1 MKKIDRQKVISL
13 LEFCVF
19 VVIIVQVFFGV
30 TYLFRNTDYSRRH
43 IVGLKQEKV
52 DIDMVYVGG
61 SAAFVYWQPLRAW
74 HECGY
79 TSYSYATDS
88 IPAESIKAYIE
99 EARKLQNPE
108 LFVVGIR
115 AFQYYSDEPAEQ
127 GVRNGTDSMDMTSL
141 SRYKILNEYFRKR
154 EIPEDTDVL
163 SYYLDIAKYHT
174 NVGNLGAS
182 KAWKYIDNNEK
193 SENKGWEWID
203 QYGYLEQ
210 PANFNTDERAKL
222 PDNDIRLLKELL
234 TYCKTENLNVL
245 FVVCPYWITK
255 EHQTKYNTMADMI
268 QSYGFQY
275 LNANE
280 YYDEM
285 NLDFSTDF
293 YNKNHVNLFG
303 AKKYTEFLEKYISEN
318 YNLEN
323 HKGDPA
329 YASWNEAYQ
338 EFQKQEEQ
346 HAQTVLD
353 LKIHVEKSGE
363 IQKQMKG
370 AKSLAEW
377 QKFANDSRYTLIVA
391 GTQEI
396 QWPENVADQRVLSDW
411 GLTSDS
417 GRYIRVIKGGEIK
430 YTNAKDEALTA
441 EGVLGIWDDTS
452 YHVSVENEF
461 PVITLNDQ
469 QILTDKT
476 KINVIIFENNYRK
489 MIGSLTLTVNEAGRV
504 EISYN

>member
-1 MKKIDRQKVISL
+1 MKKIDRQKVISF

-52 DIDMVYVGG
+52 DMVYVGG

-74 HECGY
+74 NECGY
-79 TSYSYATDS
+79 TSYSYATDT

-141 SRYKILNEYFRKR
+141 SRYKILNEYFRNR

-182 KAWKYIDNNEK
+182 TAWKLIDNDDNVV
-193 SENKGWEWID
+193 NKGWEWID
-203 QYGYLEQ
+203 KYGYLEQ
-210 PANFNTDERAKL
+210 PENFHTDERAKL

-234 TYCKTENLNVL
+234 TYCKAENLNVL
-245 FVVCPYWITK
+245 FVVCQYWITK

-285 NLDFSTDF
+285 TLDFSTDF

-323 HKGDPA
+323 HRGDPA
-329 YASWNEAYQ
+329 YASWDEAYQ
-338 EFQKQEEQ
+338 EFQKQEEH

-353 LKIHVEKSGE
+353 LKADVEKSSE
-363 IQKQMKG
+363 IQKQMKE

-377 QKFANDSRYTLIVA
+377 QKLVSDNRFTLIVT

-396 QWPENVADQRVLSDW
+396 RWPENVADQRVLSDW

-417 GRYIRVIKGGEIK
+417 SRYIRVIKGGEIK

-452 YHVSVENEF
+452 YHVSVEKEF

-469 QILTDKT
+469 QMLTDKT
-476 KINVIIFENNYRK
+476 KVNVIIFENNYRK
-489 MIGSLTLTVNEAGRV
+489 MIGILTLTVNEAGKV

>member
-1 MKKIDRQKVISL
+1 MKKIDRQRVISFL
-13 LEFCVF
+13 GFCIF
-19 VVIIVQVFFGV
+19 VCIIVQVFFGV

-43 IVGLKQEKV
+43 IAGLKQEKV
-52 DIDMVYVGG
+52 DMVYVGG
-61 SAAFVYWQPLRAW
+61 SAAFVYWQPLKAW
-74 HECGY
+74 NECGY
-79 TSYSYATDS
+79 TSYNYATDS

-99 EARKLQNPE
+99 EARKFQNPE

-127 GVRNGTDSMDMTSL
+127 GVRNGTDSMDMTSP
-141 SRYKILNEYFRKR
+141 SRYKILNEYFRNR

-174 NVGNLGAS
+174 NVGNLGTS
-182 KAWKYIDNNEK
+182 KAWKLIDNDENVV
-193 SENKGWEWID
+193 NKGWEWVD
-203 QYGYLEQ
+203 KYGYLEQ
-210 PANFNTDERAKL
+210 PENFNTDERAEL
-222 PDNDIRLLKELL
+222 PENDIRLLKELL
-234 TYCKTENLNVL
+234 TYCRTEKLNVL

-255 EHQTKYNTMADMI
+255 EHQAKYNTMADMI

-303 AKKYTEFLEKYISEN
+303 AKKYTEFLEKYISQN

-329 YASWNEAYQ
+329 YASWDEAYQ

-353 LKIHVEKSGE
+353 LKADVEKSSE
-363 IQKQMKG
+363 IQKQMKE

-377 QKFANDSRYTLIVA
+377 QKLVSDNRFTLIVA

-430 YTNAKDEALTA
+430 YTNAEDEALTA

-469 QILTDKT
+469 QMLTDKT

-489 MIGSLTLTVNEAGRV
+489 MIGSLTLTVNEDGKV

>member
-1 MKKIDRQKVISL
+1 
-13 LEFCVF
+13 
-19 VVIIVQVFFGV
+19 
-30 TYLFRNTDYSRRH
+30 
-43 IVGLKQEKV
+43 
-52 DIDMVYVGG
+52 
-61 SAAFVYWQPLRAW
+61 
-74 HECGY
+74 
-79 TSYSYATDS
+79 
-88 IPAESIKAYIE
+88 
-99 EARKLQNPE
+99 
-108 LFVVGIR
+108 
-115 AFQYYSDEPAEQ
+115 
-127 GVRNGTDSMDMTSL
+127 
-141 SRYKILNEYFRKR
+141 
-154 EIPEDTDVL
+154 
-163 SYYLDIAKYHT
+163 
-174 NVGNLGAS
+174 
-182 KAWKYIDNNEK
+182 
-193 SENKGWEWID
+193 
-203 QYGYLEQ
+203 
-210 PANFNTDERAKL
+210 
-222 PDNDIRLLKELL
+222 
-234 TYCKTENLNVL
+234 
-245 FVVCPYWITK
+245 
-255 EHQTKYNTMADMI
+255 MADMI

-303 AKKYTEFLEKYISEN
+303 AKKYTEFLEKYISQN

-329 YASWNEAYQ
+329 YASWDEAYQ

-353 LKIHVEKSGE
+353 LKADVEKSSE
-363 IQKQMKG
+363 IQKQMKE

-377 QKFANDSRYTLIVA
+377 QKLVSDNRFTLIVA

-396 QWPENVADQRVLSDW
+396 RWPKNVADQRVLSDW

-430 YTNAKDEALTA
+430 YTNAEDEALTA

-469 QILTDKT
+469 QMLTDKT

-489 MIGSLTLTVNEAGRV
+489 MIGSLTLTVNEDGKV

>member
-52 DIDMVYVGG
+52 DMVYVGG

-74 HECGY
+74 NECGY
-79 TSYSYATDS
+79 TSYSYATDT

-141 SRYKILNEYFRKR
+141 SRYKILNEYFRNR

-174 NVGNLGAS
+174 NVGNLGTS
-182 KAWKYIDNNEK
+182 KAWKLIDNDDNVV
-193 SENKGWEWID
+193 NKGWEWID
-203 QYGYLEQ
+203 KYGYLEQ
-210 PANFNTDERAKL
+210 PENFNTDERAKL

-234 TYCKTENLNVL
+234 TYCKAENLNVL

-255 EHQTKYNTMADMI
+255 EHQTKYNAMADMI

-303 AKKYTEFLEKYISEN
+303 AQKYTEFLERYISEN
-318 YNLEN
+318 YNLGN

-329 YASWNEAYQ
+329 YASWDEAYQ

-353 LKIHVEKSGE
+353 LKADVEKSSE
-363 IQKQMKG
+363 IQKQMKE

-377 QKFANDSRYTLIVA
+377 QKLVSDNRFTLIVA

-396 QWPENVADQRVLSDW
+396 RWPENVADQRVLSDW

-417 GRYIRVIKGGEIK
+417 SRYIRVIKGGEIK

-441 EGVLGIWDDTS
+441 DGVLGIWDDTS
-452 YHVSVENEF
+452 YHVSVENEL
-461 PVITLNDQ
+461 PVIVLNDQ
-469 QILTDKT
+469 QMLTDKT
-476 KINVIIFENNYRK
+476 KMNVIIFENNYRK
-489 MIGSLTLTVNEAGRV
+489 MVGSLTLAVNEDGKV